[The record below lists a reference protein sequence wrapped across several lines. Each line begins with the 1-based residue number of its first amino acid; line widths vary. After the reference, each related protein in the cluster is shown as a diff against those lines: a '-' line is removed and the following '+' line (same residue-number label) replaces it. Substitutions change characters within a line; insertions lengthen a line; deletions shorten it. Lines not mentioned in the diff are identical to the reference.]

1 MRVPEPFADFP
12 TAMRVP
18 FGPFRGVVEYI
29 VDGDTFD
36 VFVDVG
42 FNEYRYTRI
51 RMAGINAPEKNR
63 GTDAERQTGL
73 DAMRHLETLT
83 PPGTPVILL
92 TAKDPDSFGRYIAW
106 VTVEDGTVIN
116 DRMVTDGYA
125 VYKTYS

>member
-1 MRVPEPFADFP
+1 
-12 TAMRVP
+12 
-18 FGPFRGVVEYI
+18 
-29 VDGDTFD
+29 
-36 VFVDVG
+36 
-42 FNEYRYTRI
+42 
-51 RMAGINAPEKNR
+51 
-63 GTDAERQTGL
+63 
-73 DAMRHLETLT
+73 MRHLETLT